1 MTDAN
6 HSETL
11 PLRAGSQ
18 KPRTV
23 LVLSLWLAAFGAA
36 LALDRPVAQY
46 VHDQGWDM
54 KKSWKRRTVYL
65 AEAIKLPGTY
75 RGTAAVMV
83 VVFVICARRSRRNGF
98 QAAALLGVT
107 GTLTGFNGL
116 IKWLAGRRRPAVGIQ
131 PFDLDPFPNGL
142 AGLLG
147 NSENL
152 CFPSGH
158 ACVAIATATVLAM
171 LFPRWK
177 WAFFAVAVVT
187 SVERIVENAQWVSDV
202 VAGAAM
208 GVVCAKVAWWGLA
221 TFAKSR
227 RVRLAEPAYR
237 NSDAS
242 RVDSRPRR

>member
-1 MTDAN
+1 MTGID
-6 HSETL
+6 HSEWRQ
-11 PLRAGSQ
+11 PPAGSRR
-18 KPRTV
+18 PRTL

-46 VHDQGWDM
+46 VHDQGWDI
-54 KKSWKRRTVYL
+54 KKAWKRRTVYL
-65 AEAIKLPGTY
+65 AEIIKLPGTY
-75 RGTAAVMV
+75 RGTAAVIV
-83 VVFVICARRSRRNGF
+83 VVFVIGARTSRQRGF

-107 GTLTGFNGL
+107 GTLTGLNGL
-116 IKWLAGRRRPAVGIQ
+116 IKWLVGRRRPAVGIH

-147 NSENL
+147 ASENL

-158 ACVAIATATVLAM
+158 ACVAIAAASVLSL

-177 WAFFAVAVVT
+177 WAFYAVAAMT

-208 GVVCAKVAWWGLA
+208 GVLCAMLGAGGLA
-221 TFAKSR
+221 AFARSR
-227 RVRLAEPAYR
+227 EARLTMKPR
-237 NSDAS
+237 IPNPLSDQ
-242 RVDSRPRR
+242 PHP